1 VITSSTT
8 VPAGGRVSLWTKGIT
23 GLSNTSF
30 RTVVEVTNSVGI
42 VAERA
47 TYWPLDTGGGIYG
60 AAAVGESSA
69 AEASGTATTAQS
81 ARPRTPLVIAV
92 PTGPDSD
99 VPAVQRFNPYAPE
112 TARGTPPRLYQGLLG
127 YPGGS
132 GKTLAPETG
141 ADAGPPGGVAV
152 TGAAITEVALTNA
165 LVGGGQAS
173 TMTLTVSWFGAH
185 LTGGRR
191 R

>member
-1 VITSSTT
+1 
-8 VPAGGRVSLWTKGIT
+8 
-23 GLSNTSF
+23 
-30 RTVVEVTNSVGI
+30 
-42 VAERA
+42 
-47 TYWPLDTGGGIYG
+47 
-60 AAAVGESSA
+60 
-69 AEASGTATTAQS
+69 
-81 ARPRTPLVIAV
+81 
-92 PTGPDSD
+92 

-132 GKTLAPETG
+132 GKTLSP
-141 ADAGPPGGVAV
+141 DAGSDTGPPSGVAATSAAV
-152 TGAAITEVALTNA
+152 TEAALTNA
-165 LVGGGQAS
+165 LVGGGQPS